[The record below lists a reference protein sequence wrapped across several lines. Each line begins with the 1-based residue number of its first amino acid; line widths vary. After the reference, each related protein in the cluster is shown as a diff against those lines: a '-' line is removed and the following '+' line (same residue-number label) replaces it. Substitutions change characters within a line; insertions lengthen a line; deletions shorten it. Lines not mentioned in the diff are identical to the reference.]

1 MLPFILLL
9 DGDEALCL
17 AACGSTYINNIYGRG
32 TAAMML
38 HAALLW
44 THTSLYSTRVRAAF
58 HTAVSVDAA
67 LLLLLVHVLPFTL
80 L

>member
-1 MLPFILLL
+1 ME
-9 DGDEALCL
+9 DALYL
-17 AACGSTYINNIYGRG
+17 AVAGTADISITDSMG

-44 THTSLYSTRVRAAF
+44 THTSLYITRVRAAF

>member
-1 MLPFILLL
+1 ME
-9 DGDEALCL
+9 DALYL
-17 AACGSTYINNIYGRG
+17 AVAGTADISITDSMG